1 MYGLLY
7 ITCPFLGCMVTQTAM
22 LATALQVYQEEV
34 EGDGENREKTK
45 GLYVLV
51 SNKNVGG

>member
-1 MYGLLY
+1 
-7 ITCPFLGCMVTQTAM
+7 MVTQTAM